1 MASSVIP
8 SKGLF
13 PNFNDLI
20 HQVGTGATYTAPS
33 DCFCSWEGYG
43 ASASYC
49 TISVND
55 VNVGGT
61 YNLANTWSSR
71 AGSFYLKKGDVIKI
85 TRAGGDTNATITAS
99 LYALY

>member
-20 HQVGTGATYTAPS
+20 HQVTVGGTYTAPS
-33 DCFCSWEGYG
+33 DCFCSWGGYG

-49 TISVND
+49 TIFVND

-61 YNLANTWSSR
+61 YNLANTWSSVF
-71 AGSFYLKKGDVIKI
+71 GSFYVRKGDVIKV
-85 TRAGGDTNATITAS
+85 TRNGGDTHATITAS
-99 LYALY
+99 LFALY

>member
-1 MASSVIP
+1 MASSVIK

-13 PNFNDLI
+13 PDFSNRI
-20 HQVGTGATYTAPS
+20 ATVSTGATYTATS

-55 VNVGGT
+55 VSVGGT
-61 YNLANTWSSR
+61 YNLANTWSSKS
-71 AGSFYLKKGDVIKI
+71 GSFYLKKGDVIKI
-85 TRAGGDTNATITAS
+85 TRTGGDTNATITAN